1 MNPTPVSSLSPARC
15 QLVSLMQRINFGRI
29 DGLLIRSGEP
39 VLDGAERPTVVL
51 EVKLGTDA
59 ERGSRPD
66 SSVGDFALK
75 RPVVDLMA
83 QFDRHPNFRIE
94 SLAVKHGLP
103 FCAHV
108 EAWPASSD

>member
-1 MNPTPVSSLSPARC
+1 
-15 QLVSLMQRINFGRI
+15 MQRINFGRI

-39 VLDGAERPTVVL
+39 VLEGAERPDVVL

-59 ERGSRPD
+59 EQGSRPE
-66 SSVGDFALK
+66 SSAGGDFALK

-83 QFDRHPNFRIE
+83 QLDRHPNARIA
-94 SLAVKHGLP
+94 SQAVKHGLP

-108 EAWPASSD
+108 EAWPTPWPTFASD